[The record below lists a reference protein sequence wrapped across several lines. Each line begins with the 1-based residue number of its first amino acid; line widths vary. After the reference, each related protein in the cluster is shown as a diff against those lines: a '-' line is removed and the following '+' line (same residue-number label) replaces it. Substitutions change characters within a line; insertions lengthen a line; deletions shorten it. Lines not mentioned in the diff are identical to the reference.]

1 VSFSAKIVL
10 GDYVKAD
17 GMSAVYLQC
26 VIDRQRA
33 TVPLGFYLH
42 SNLFDKTKQRVKS
55 NHPNEKDFNIEIM
68 MAIAKANT
76 IASKFRQD
84 GKLLTPEAFRTEYTD
99 PTEVMDLI
107 KFMKHE
113 IELKKPS
120 ISPNTYKSHT
130 TVINKLK
137 EFQKV
142 ILFNQVNRELV
153 QKFRNKLIKDGNGG
167 ATIEKVV
174 KIFKQYLTEAR
185 KKGIAV
191 RDVEIKIKTF
201 RSNRNALTE
210 SEVIELDKYF
220 NKSDTPGNHKKV
232 LRYFLFSCYTGLRI
246 SDVKVITW
254 QNISDDMLVYLPV
267 KTKSKNEQVSV
278 PLLSVD
284 KKYLPEYSNDKA
296 VVFDT
301 FTDQVNNRILKD
313 IAGQV
318 GIKKNITYHTSRHT
332 FGSLMAEGG
341 DVVALQRMLGHSDV
355 KTSMGYVHTNVKQLI
370 DAKKAR
376 FEKAIVVGK
385 DTQ

>member
-1 VSFSAKIVL
+1 MSFSVKIILGWRAKMDGTRPVL
-10 GDYVKAD
+10 
-17 GMSAVYLQC
+17 LQAI
-26 VIDRQRA
+26 IDRQRA
-33 TVPLGFYLH
+33 TVSLGFYLPIN
-42 SNLFDKTKQRVKS
+42 SFDTTKQRVKS
-55 NHPNEKDFNIEIM
+55 SHANEKDFNIEIM

-76 IASKFRQD
+76 IASRFRQE
-84 GKLLTPEAFRTEYTD
+84 GKLLTPEVFRNDYTD
-99 PTEVMDLI
+99 PTEMMDVI
-107 KFMKHE
+107 KFMQRE
-113 IELKKPS
+113 LELKKPAL
-120 ISPNTYKSHT
+120 SPNTYKSHT
-130 TVINKLK
+130 TVLNKLK
-137 EFQKV
+137 EFQKS

-153 QKFRNKLIKDGNGG
+153 QKFRNKLTKDGNGG

-201 RSNRNALTE
+201 RSNRSALTE
-210 SEVIELDKYF
+210 EEVKELDKYYS
-220 NKSDTPGNHKKV
+220 KSETPSNHKKV

-254 QNISDDMLVYLPV
+254 QNISEDMLIYTPV

-278 PLLSVD
+278 PLLAID
-284 KKYLPEYSNDKA
+284 KKYLPEYTNDKA

-301 FTDQVNNRILKD
+301 FTDQVNNRILKA
-313 IAGQV
+313 IAGEV

-341 DVVALQRMLGHSDV
+341 DVVALQRMLGHSDI
-355 KTSMGYVHTNVKQLI
+355 KTSMGYVHTGLKQLI

-376 FEKAIVVGK
+376 FGEVLK
-385 DTQ
+385 